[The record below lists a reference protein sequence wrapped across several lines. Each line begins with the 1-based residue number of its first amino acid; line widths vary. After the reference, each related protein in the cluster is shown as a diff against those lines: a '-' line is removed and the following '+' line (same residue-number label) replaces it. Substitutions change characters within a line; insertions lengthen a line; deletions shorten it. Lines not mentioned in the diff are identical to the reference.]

1 MLLASTLKM
10 YSFLSLAIKM
20 DHLVACA
27 FSPKLTLKLI
37 ISDVMTASSDG
48 SALITGCHIILQ
60 VPEGL
65 SWGRGHIYSFHCLF
79 RIIVSLLQL
88 HTLRDKA
95 YKVLP
100 FLSCL
105 PTYNAQPL
113 SCVFKTSLEDF
124 LPAEITSSI
133 ISGLSNLALNTD
145 TDDIDLRLYF
155 VNSWGGI
162 QCLLI
167 ENTVPESD

>member
-1 MLLASTLKM
+1 
-10 YSFLSLAIKM
+10 
-20 DHLVACA
+20 
-27 FSPKLTLKLI
+27 
-37 ISDVMTASSDG
+37 MTASSDG

-88 HTLRDKA
+88 HTSRDKA

-145 TDDIDLRLYF
+145 TDDINLRLYF
-155 VNSWGGI
+155 VNSWGGDTVFVDRKHCAWI
-162 QCLLI
+162 RLGSEQRNHYHLI
-167 ENTVPESD
+167 T